1 MTRLAS
7 LLVMVLAASAWA
19 QTLPATSILTPFTIR
34 SSVDITNDT
43 VLFSAGNCTDLLTV
57 QWSVSSYMGTPMG
70 NLKLWATTATSCP
83 TDPAASDKT
92 FDEVPQYTWMAM
104 KTGTF
109 NVRYSDL
116 PGFAGTTTTEDGGT
130 VATTSCGDA
139 NKFVSMLICGSYP
152 YTMGM
157 YATSTTTTNAS
168 PLKVIYDT
176 QPPTAPSISST
187 SAFDG
192 TARISFTADSDTSEV
207 FAQARLVPDGGFP
220 DGGDADLGFETRASA
235 SATATGV
242 KLTGLVNRST
252 YQVRL
257 FAKDAAGNQ
266 SPMSDPPVEVMP
278 VRTIGFW
285 GKYRDAGGTDQAGCT
300 SVPAAW
306 PVGALALSAL
316 LMRMR
321 ARRNRR

>member
-7 LLVMVLAASAWA
+7 LLMVVFAASASA
-19 QTLPATSILTPFTIR
+19 QTATSILTPFTIR
-34 SSVDITNDT
+34 SSVNITNDT
-43 VLFSAGNCTDLLTV
+43 VLFSAGACNDLLTV
-57 QWSVSSYMGTPMG
+57 QWSVSSYMGTPTG

-83 TDPAASDKT
+83 NDPAAGDKT
-92 FDEVPQYTWMAM
+92 FDEIPVYTWTML

-116 PGFAGTTTTEDGGT
+116 PGFAGTTTTADGGT
-130 VATTSCGDA
+130 VVTTSCGDA
-139 NKFVSMLICGSYP
+139 DKFVSMLICGSY
-152 YTMGM
+152 TSILGGFGAS
-157 YATSTTTTNAS
+157 ATPNNAS

-176 QPPTAPSISST
+176 QPPTAPTISST

-220 DGGDADLGFETRASA
+220 DGGDADVGFETRASA

-242 KLTGLVNRST
+242 KLTGLVNNTT

-285 GKYRDAGGTDQAGCT
+285 GAYRDAGGTDQAGCT

>member
-7 LLVMVLAASAWA
+7 LVMLVFAVSASA
-19 QTLPATSILTPFTIR
+19 QTLPATSLLTPFTIR

-43 VLFSAGNCTDLLTV
+43 VLFSAGACNDLLTV
-57 QWSVSSYMGTPMG
+57 QWSVSSYVGTPMG
-70 NLKLWATTATSCP
+70 SMKLWATTAASCP
-83 TDPAASDKT
+83 PEATSSDKT
-92 FDEVPQYTWMAM
+92 FDEIPQYTWMTM

-109 NVRYSDL
+109 TVRYSDL
-116 PGFAGTTTTEDGGT
+116 PGFAGTTTTADGGT
-130 VATTSCGDA
+130 VVTTSCGDLG
-139 NKFVSMLICGSYP
+139 KRVSMLICGTYP
-152 YTMGM
+152 SSMSLYTA
-157 YATSTTTTNAS
+157 ATNTAAS

-176 QPPTAPSISST
+176 QPPTAPSIGST

-242 KLTGLVNRST
+242 KLTGLVNNTT

-285 GKYRDAGGTDQAGCT
+285 GAYRDAGGTDQAGCT